1 MADLVEKVRYE
12 ADISDIKAKLD
23 ELQGAQS
30 DLAAEG
36 ENTSGRMSGAFGKVG
51 GAIGGAAKAVGVGI
65 LGIAG
70 AGAVFGPMILGQGA
84 ALDAL
89 EAKASTVFEGAL
101 TSVQSWADGNAA
113 ALGMT
118 NTQLVGTAAGIA
130 DLLKPMGFT
139 AEAAAG
145 MSTDMMDLSGALSAW
160 SGGQTSATEAADI
173 ITKAMLGERDGLKA
187 LGISISEADVQ
198 AQLAK
203 NGQEGLT
210 GAALEQAKALA
221 TQELILAKS
230 TDAQKA
236 WADGSMDGTKAQ
248 NESKAAIANLKESL
262 IRGLYPAFQ
271 AMLPAIKSIATWLS
285 DHIPAAI
292 DIAKQSWEKIKDAFG
307 WLVDHKPILI
317 GAMAAIGV
325 VLVGAFA
332 AWAISAG
339 SAAVATIAATWPVL
353 AIAAA
358 VAALAA
364 GLVYAYENFDW
375 FRTAVDAVGSFFR
388 DTFWPILQ
396 DVFGWLRDNVPPIIG
411 AVVDWFQTMWDKTE
425 GIRAFLVGAF
435 KLAIGVVVTEIGLW
449 WAAVQTAVGW
459 LQTAWDKTEALRG
472 LLADGAKLAFD
483 GIKTAIDTTWGA
495 IETLAGWL
503 QTAWDK
509 TETLRS
515 IIAGGFKLALEG
527 LGTAF
532 GTVKDFV
539 MDLFG
544 ALQTTWDIMQKVLAP
559 DITGKIAAGA
569 FGPSTPAPPAAGGVV
584 RIHSGG
590 IVQGFG
596 ALRAD
601 EIPAILQKGEVVLNA
616 RQQGPVLGG
625 GDTYY
630 VTVQVPAQVVVDPAG
645 LGPVASQAIA
655 DGLRNLNRG
664 RN

>member
-271 AMLPAIKSIATWLS
+271 ALLPAIKSIATWLS

-358 VAALAA
+358 IAALAA
-364 GLVYAYENFDW
+364 GIVYAYENFDW
-375 FRTAVDAVGSFFR
+375 FRTAVDAVGSFLR
-388 DTFWPILQ
+388 DTLWPIIQ
-396 DVFGWLRDNVPPIIG
+396 DVFGWLRDNIPPIIG
-411 AVVDWFQTMWDKTE
+411 TAVEWMQTLWNKSE
-425 GIRAFLVGAF
+425 GVRSLLAGAF
-435 KLAIGVVVTEIGLW
+435 KVGLDVAKTAIDVLW
-449 WAAVQTAVGW
+449 GALQTAADW
-459 LQTAWDKTEALRG
+459 FQTAWDKTEGLRS
-472 LLADGAKLAFD
+472 LLAGGAKAAWD
-483 GIKTAIDTTWGA
+483 AIVTAIDTTWGSM
-495 IETLAGWL
+495 ETLAGWF
-503 QTAWDK
+503 QTLWDK
-509 TETLRS
+509 TDTLRS
-515 IIAGGFKLALEG
+515 LIAGGFGTALDQ

-532 GTVKDFV
+532 GVVKDVV
-539 MDLFG
+539 MG
-544 ALQTTWDIMQKVLAP
+544 VYNALRDTWDLMQKVLAP
-559 DITGKIAAGA
+559 DLTGKIAPGA
-569 FGPSTPAPPAAGGVV
+569 FGGGTVPPRAPGSAT

-601 EIPAILQKGEVVLNA
+601 EIPAILQRGEVVL
-616 RQQGPVLGG
+616 
-625 GDTYY
+625 T
-630 VTVQVPAQVVVDPAG
+630 PAQQTAVGGSGQRGPIVHIENAMFTNGTDAASVAHRVNFAMAG
-645 LGPVASQAIA
+645 
-655 DGLRNLNRG
+655 
-664 RN
+664 

>member
-1 MADLVEKVRYE
+1 MADLVELVRYE
-12 ADISDIKAKLD
+12 ADISDIKSKLD
-23 ELQGAQS
+23 DLQGAQA
-30 DLAAEG
+30 DLATEG
-36 ENTSGRMSGAFGKVG
+36 ENTSGRMGTAFGKVG

-101 TSVQSWADGNAA
+101 TSVQTWADGNAA

-118 NTQLVGTAAGIA
+118 NTELVGTAAGIA

-292 DIAKQSWEKIKDAFG
+292 EIAKQSWEKIKDAFG
-307 WLVDHKPILI
+307 WLLDHKPILI

-364 GLVYAYENFDW
+364 GIVYAYQNFDW
-375 FRTAVDAVGSFFR
+375 FRTAVDAVGRFLR
-388 DTFWPILQ
+388 DTLWPIIQ
-396 DVFGWLRDNVPPIIG
+396 DVFGWLRDNIPPIIG
-411 AVVDWFQTMWDKTE
+411 AAVDWLQTMWDKSE
-425 GIRAFLVGAF
+425 GVRSLLAGAF
-435 KLAIGVVVTEIGLW
+435 KTGLDVAKTAIDVLW
-449 WAAVQTAVGW
+449 GALQTAADW
-459 LQTAWDKTEALRG
+459 FQTAWDKTEGLRS
-472 LLADGAKLAFD
+472 LLAGGAKAAWD
-483 GIKTAIDTTWGA
+483 AIVTAIDTTWGSM
-495 IETLAGWL
+495 ETLAGWF
-503 QTAWDK
+503 QTLWDK
-509 TETLRS
+509 TDTLRS
-515 IIAGGFKLALEG
+515 LIAGGFGTALDQ

-532 GTVKDFV
+532 GVVKDVV
-539 MDLFG
+539 MG
-544 ALQTTWDIMQKVLAP
+544 VYNALRDTWDLMQKVLAP
-559 DITGKIAAGA
+559 DLTGKIAPGA
-569 FGPSTPAPPAAGGVV
+569 FGGGTVPPRAPGSAT

-596 ALRAD
+596 SLRAD
-601 EIPAILQKGEVVLNA
+601 EIPAILQRGEVVLTPA
-616 RQQGPVLGG
+616 QQGAVGG
-625 GDTYY
+625 TNQRGPLVHIENATFTNGTDAAA
-630 VTVQVPAQVVVDPAG
+630 VAHRVNFAMAG
-645 LGPVASQAIA
+645 
-655 DGLRNLNRG
+655 
-664 RN
+664 